1 MSSDRESSWESLP
14 PQLKTSKLAYAIDPE
29 GAADAADNFDT
40 RLFWGRYQFHSLS
53 LPEVGAYLWGNF
65 GEQMQAQSDE
75 ELLVWLKHMEFRDH
89 VAFEAMNDAEVIQ
102 VIRTNEQILVGYMD
116 RYPRCDDFTVAFA
129 NAGMTPSQDPTA
141 LRGQIRTLFSKDP
154 ELRAILPEMI
164 RKSATP
170 SPSAPLE
177 SAE

>member
-1 MSSDRESSWESLP
+1 MSSDGESAWESLP

-29 GAADAADNFDT
+29 GAADAADNLDT
-40 RLFWGRYQFHSLS
+40 RLFWGRFKFHNLS
-53 LPEVGAYLWGNF
+53 LPQIGAYLWSNF

-75 ELLVWLKHMEFRDH
+75 ELLTWLQHMEFRDH
-89 VAFEAMNDAEVIQ
+89 VAFETMSDAEVIQ
-102 VIRTNEQILVGYMD
+102 FVRTNEQILVGCMD
-116 RYPRCDDFTVAFA
+116 RYPRSGDFTVAFA

-164 RKSATP
+164 QQSATP
-170 SPSAPLE
+170 SP
-177 SAE
+177 